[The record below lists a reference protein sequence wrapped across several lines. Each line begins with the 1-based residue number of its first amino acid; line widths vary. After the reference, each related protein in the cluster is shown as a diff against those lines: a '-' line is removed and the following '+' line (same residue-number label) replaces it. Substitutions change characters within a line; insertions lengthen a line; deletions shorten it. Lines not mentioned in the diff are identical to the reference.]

1 MQQSNSFLYDQTYID
16 KGLGEPIILLHG
28 LFGNLSNWKS
38 VVDHFSRDY
47 RVIIPRMPIFDVPQ
61 HQANL
66 EKLSVILDEFLD
78 WHQLSDVTLVGNS
91 LGGHLALLYTLRK
104 PQNVKRLILTG
115 SSGLFENL
123 MGKTFPRVKDYEF
136 IREKVGYT
144 FFNKEVV
151 TKELVDE
158 VYDTVQSIP
167 KTLRLI
173 GLSRSAQQNN
183 VSSLLHKINQPAL
196 LIWGLQD
203 EITPPETAL
212 HFHDLLPYAELK
224 FIDKCGHVPMM
235 EQPQLFN
242 QYMEKFLNA
251 NA

>member
-1 MQQSNSFLYDQTYID
+1 MQSNSILYNQTYID
-16 KGLGEPIILLHG
+16 KGRGEPIILLHG

-38 VVDHFSRDY
+38 VVDHFSKEY
-47 RVIIPRMPIFDVPQ
+47 RVIIPRLPIFDMPQ

-66 EKLSVILDEFLD
+66 DKLSVVLDEFLD
-78 WHQLSDVTLVGNS
+78 WRQLSDVTLVGNS
-91 LGGHLALLYTLRK
+91 LGGHLALLYALRK
-104 PQNVKRLILTG
+104 PRNVKRLVLTG

-123 MGKTFPRVKDYEF
+123 MGKTFPHVKDYEF
-136 IREKVGYT
+136 IREKVGCT
-144 FFNKEVV
+144 FFNKEAV
-151 TKELVDE
+151 TKDLVDE

-183 VSSLLHKINQPAL
+183 LSSSLHRIHQPTL
-196 LIWGLQD
+196 LVWGLQD

-212 HFHDLLPYAELK
+212 HFHDLLPNSELK
-224 FIDKCGHVPMM
+224 FIDQCGHVPMM

-242 QYMEKFLNA
+242 QYVEEFLTING
-251 NA
+251 